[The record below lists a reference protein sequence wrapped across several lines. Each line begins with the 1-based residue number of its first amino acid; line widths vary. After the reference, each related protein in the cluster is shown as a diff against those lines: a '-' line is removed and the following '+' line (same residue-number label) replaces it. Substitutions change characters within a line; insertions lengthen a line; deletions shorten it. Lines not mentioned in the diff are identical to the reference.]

1 MSAHSATLLALL
13 AQEALNSVAHH
24 VALLISEHSMSIYQP
39 VYAMQGIMI
48 LELLNARPVLL
59 LASPARPMLLTALHV
74 PTLLLDIYPTAPV
87 YAQSAILIYTSMELV
102 LPVTIL
108 VLIAQLFHQL
118 VA

>member
-48 LELLNARPVLL
+48 LELLI
-59 LASPARPMLLTALHV
+59 ASPARPMLLTALHV